1 MISRDV
7 EVLIGSIVECETTY
21 SVEELGRL
29 CAAEATRIVELAAE
43 GILPAVP
50 GSAQDR
56 RFGGDALRRARLA
69 LRLQRDLELNLAGVA
84 LALDLLDEIA
94 ALRRR
99 LGREA

>member
-1 MISRDV
+1 MISR

-21 SVEELGRL
+21 SVEDLGRL
-29 CAAEATRIVELAAE
+29 CAADVAHIVELVDE
-43 GILPAVP
+43 GILPAAR
-50 GSAQDR
+50 GGAQDR
-56 RFGGDALRRARLA
+56 RFGGEALRRARIA

-99 LGREA
+99 LGLED